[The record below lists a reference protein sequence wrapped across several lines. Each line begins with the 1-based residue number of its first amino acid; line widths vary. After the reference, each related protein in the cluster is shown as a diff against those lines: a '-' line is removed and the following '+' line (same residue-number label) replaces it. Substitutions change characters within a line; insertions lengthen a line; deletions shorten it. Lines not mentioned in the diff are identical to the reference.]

1 MEVNVR
7 LTFDVSSQLANIL
20 GVLLPSTK
28 AQQVIAQQER
38 EKQTEV
44 SHTIVDDT
52 LSPQQVQVTE
62 HSEHQEVD
70 LLTVQNKVSELVRSG
85 KKPQV
90 SAILQNYGVTGYS
103 QLKGEELTKFY
114 NEINEL

>member
-7 LTFDVSSQLANIL
+7 LTFDVSSQLASIL
-20 GVLLPSTK
+20 GVLLPSAK
-28 AQQVIAQQER
+28 AQQAAPQER
-38 EKQTEV
+38 EKQPEV
-44 SHTIVDDT
+44 SQTIVDEAP
-52 LSPQQVQVTE
+52 SPQPVQVTE
-62 HSEHQEVD
+62 QPEHQEVD

>member
-20 GVLLPSTK
+20 GVLLPSAK
-28 AQQVIAQQER
+28 AQQVTAPQER
-38 EKQTEV
+38 VKQPEV
-44 SHTIVDDT
+44 SQTIVDEAQ
-52 LSPQQVQVTE
+52 SPQPVQVTE
-62 HSEHQEVD
+62 QPEQQEVD

-103 QLKGEELTKFY
+103 QLKGDELTKFY
-114 NEINEL
+114 NEITEL

>member
-7 LTFDVSSQLANIL
+7 LTFDVSSQLASIL
-20 GVLLPSTK
+20 GVLMPSAK
-28 AQQVIAQQER
+28 AQQVSAPQER
-38 EKQTEV
+38 VKQPEV
-44 SHTIVDDT
+44 SHTIVDEAP
-52 LSPQQVQVTE
+52 SSQPVQVGE
-62 HSEHQEVD
+62 QQMQQEVD
-70 LLTVQNKVSELVRSG
+70 LLTAQNKVSELVRSG

-90 SAILQNYGVTGYS
+90 SAILRNYGVTGYS